1 MRVRKKSGGGDW
13 RMVGIAGLLSVMVG
27 AIVAY
32 LSDRFPAR
40 IEVLETLAGIMVIAG
55 FALAGYSMPTI
66 I

>member
-1 MRVRKKSGGGDW
+1 
-13 RMVGIAGLLSVMVG
+13 MVGIAGLISVMAG

-40 IEVLETLAGIMVIAG
+40 IEVLETAAGVMVIAG
-55 FALAGYSMPTI
+55 FTLAGCSMPTI